1 MVRGLPMALLLC
13 ELHSAAAFI
22 VGCPAAGMWAKP
34 ALRFRHYQTAAIGT
48 IRTRPAV
55 VMMALEEVECDVL
68 IVGSGPAGCTC
79 AIYTSRAD
87 LTTVM
92 LDKNPATGAL
102 AITSTIANYPGVDTT
117 MSGEVSLSL
126 SLHSSSPLLVSVSKF
141 FNQNW
146 RAVSLSLLLARSPL
160 WERDRVYK
168 IANERGK

>member
-1 MVRGLPMALLLC
+1 MMRGLPMALLLC
-13 ELHSAAAFI
+13 ELHSAAAFL
-22 VGCPAAGMWAKP
+22 VGSPAAVMRAKP
-34 ALRFRHYQTAAIGT
+34 ALRFRHCQTAVIGT

-55 VMMALEEVECDVL
+55 VMMEEVECDVL

-126 SLHSSSPLLVSVSKF
+126 TLHSFSPLLVSVSKT
-141 FNQNW
+141 FN
-146 RAVSLSLLLARSPL
+146 
-160 WERDRVYK
+160 
-168 IANERGK
+168 